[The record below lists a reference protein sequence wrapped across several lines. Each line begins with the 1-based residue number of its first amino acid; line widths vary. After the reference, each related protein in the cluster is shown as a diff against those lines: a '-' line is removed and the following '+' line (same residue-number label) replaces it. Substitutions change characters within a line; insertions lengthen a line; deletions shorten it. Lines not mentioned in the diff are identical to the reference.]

1 MNYFKGELS
10 KMEIQ
15 RKSIV
20 RTNQKESRLSKINYS
35 EWKPKS
41 PDAMK
46 DRAISMIESLDMK
59 NFGDQSP
66 NSTKLKFKNLVRRG
80 LLVEDYTPFGSQEQI
95 ELETLKLLRDQRKRF
110 NKSTATRTEFIAS
123 NYLSDMLSEEELML
137 KNRLAQ
143 EEAMK

>member
-1 MNYFKGELS
+1 
-10 KMEIQ
+10 
-15 RKSIV
+15 
-20 RTNQKESRLSKINYS
+20 
-35 EWKPKS
+35 
-41 PDAMK
+41 MK

-59 NFGDQSP
+59 NFGDQNP